1 MVCTKQLENMEN
13 FLMHLQIFHIYTKCG
28 TTKRLSIGSKLK
40 LVHAKDLE
48 NYKLGHDYVRIYYL
62 HCWLNDRGAT

>member
-1 MVCTKQLENMEN
+1 
-13 FLMHLQIFHIYTKCG
+13 MHLQIFHIYTKCG

-48 NYKLGHDYVRIYYL
+48 NYKLGYDYVRIYYL
-62 HCWLNDRGAT
+62 HC